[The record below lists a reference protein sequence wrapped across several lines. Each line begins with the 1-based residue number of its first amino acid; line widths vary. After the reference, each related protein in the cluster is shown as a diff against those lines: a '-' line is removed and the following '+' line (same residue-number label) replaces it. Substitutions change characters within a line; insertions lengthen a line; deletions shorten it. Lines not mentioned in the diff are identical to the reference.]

1 MAQQILLAPPS
12 ERTLS
17 QAESLAVVQIF
28 LNASLACIA
37 HTRELIPWT
46 SACFRTRYVDQ
57 LALEDHPHT
66 GGSFYSAF
74 QALASQTAGKG
85 QEIKTLVRGGHRHAD
100 QILDML
106 EQGVYDA
113 LDRGYLDSLRV
124 FVTQTTEKQ
133 PVIVETYHF
142 VFAYDFGRVTG
153 VRLSPTNQAFVLEN
167 VHKSFKAAIRALLRS
182 LRALPR
188 LLARRKLGMSLTYN
202 ETCPMVYQPP
212 GFVDKDN
219 CQEAEGQAMCD
230 ALLKGD
236 EDVVGVLECGHH
248 QVRVGVRLQGA
259 KREKSSIDVQDA
271 EMSRQLQAMQKTS
284 SSHSNNLVSTLRY
297 SFSGSK
303 RPKEGPIPSAKRV
316 RAAGPGKPSHNDPAP
331 QIARANL
338 LIGLE
343 SLEKLSFADLE
354 SSRFGNTSRD
364 FAALPK
370 SSPKGHGLC
379 LRITKLTELL
389 IHCFAIQ
396 SGKTDESG
404 NVFDQDLLAK
414 GKIKRLSRWS
424 RVNCECGSQHRLGPM
439 LYCEVCDGWQ
449 HGKCYGCDES
459 FASAT
464 TTVLKEH
471 FCYTCLLFSEGLDA
485 PNSPL
490 LIIILRIAVG
500 YLTTKTSPGLHLD
513 ENFLETQLKPPR
525 WTKKVLGQA
534 MERLVQER
542 LVVPR
547 DSRLFEVRSLSD
559 SEMWQIKE
567 RYMSALA
574 SIGDLYEPFADR
586 ENTQRGKDA
595 VNLLKAYARGND
607 YTTAEGCEKLLAYD
621 EFGDPVFRW
630 GYRFNSTIPSSE
642 GSVVDDGAATP
653 VRRRKISISRMLIKI
668 DGSPS
673 AASMSLGEST
683 RRFHDDQGNNTDFST
698 AISTATAV

>member
-1 MAQQILLAPPS
+1 MAQQILLVPPS

-46 SACFRTRYVDQ
+46 SPCFRTRHVDQ
-57 LALEDHPHT
+57 LALEDHPRT
-66 GGSFYSAF
+66 GGSLYSAF
-74 QALASQTAGKG
+74 QALASQTAAEG
-85 QEIKTLVRGGHRHAD
+85 QEIKILVRGGHRHAD
-100 QILDML
+100 QMLDML
-106 EQGVYDA
+106 EQGVFEA
-113 LDRGYLDSLRV
+113 LDRGFLDSLRV

-133 PVIVETYHF
+133 PVVVETYHF
-142 VFAYDFGRVTG
+142 VFAYDFGRVTS
-153 VRLSPTNQAFVLEN
+153 VRLSPTDQGFVLEN

-188 LLARRKLGMSLTYN
+188 LLAHRKLGMSLTYN

-219 CQEAEGQAMCD
+219 CQEAEGSAMCD

-248 QVRVGVRLQGA
+248 QVRVAVRLQGA
-259 KREKSSIDVQDA
+259 KGEESSIDVQDT
-271 EMSRQLQAMQKTS
+271 EMSRRLQAMQKTS
-284 SSHSNNLVSTLRY
+284 SSHSNNLVSTLRD
-297 SFSGSK
+297 SFPRSK
-303 RPKEGPIPSAKRV
+303 RPREGPIPSAKRV
-316 RAAGPGKPSHNDPAP
+316 RAAGPGNPSSNDTAP
-331 QIARANL
+331 QITKAYL
-338 LIGLE
+338 LIGPE
-343 SLEKLSFADLE
+343 SLEKSSFAEPE
-354 SSRFGNTSRD
+354 SPQLGDTSRD
-364 FAALPK
+364 FAALAK

-396 SGKTDESG
+396 SGKTDENG
-404 NVFDQDLLAK
+404 NVFDQDLLAE
-414 GKIKRLSRWS
+414 GKIKRLSRCS
-424 RVNCECGSQHRLGPM
+424 RVNCECGSRHRSGPM

-449 HGKCYGCDES
+449 HSKCYGCDES
-459 FASAT
+459 FASGT
-464 TTVLKEH
+464 TTMPMEH

-490 LIIILRIAVG
+490 LIIILRMAVG
-500 YLTTKTSPGLHLD
+500 YLTTKPGLGLHLD

-534 MERLVQER
+534 MERLVEER
-542 LVVPR
+542 LLVPR
-547 DSRLFEVRSLSD
+547 DGRLFEARSLSD
-559 SEMWQIKE
+559 SEISQIKE
-567 RYMSALA
+567 QYMSALA
-574 SIGDLYEPFADR
+574 SIGDLYEPFANH
-586 ENTQRGKDA
+586 ENTQRGKDT

-607 YTTAEGCEKLLAYD
+607 HTTAEGCEKLIAYD

-630 GYRFNSTIPSSE
+630 GYRFNSTIPFSE
-642 GSVVDDGAATP
+642 GSVVDDGTATP

-673 AASMSLGEST
+673 ATSMSLGEST
-683 RRFHDDQGNNTDFST
+683 SRFHDRGDNTDFST
-698 AISTATAV
+698 AVSIATAV